1 MKRGIVV
8 SPGAETTID
17 VSELHRVRLPQPWGN
32 CAPEQKWKPPKGYNH
47 ESVRYTFHSCY
58 DICSQ
63 AEVIY
68 TFNLKKIMLHNV
80 IVVVLRNEFE
90 NRPVRLLYRLAY
102 TTMHAVHSIALN
114 VVCAS

>member
-1 MKRGIVV
+1 
-8 SPGAETTID
+8 
-17 VSELHRVRLPQPWGN
+17 
-32 CAPEQKWKPPKGYNH
+32 
-47 ESVRYTFHSCY
+47 
-58 DICSQ
+58 
-63 AEVIY
+63 
-68 TFNLKKIMLHNV
+68 MLHNV